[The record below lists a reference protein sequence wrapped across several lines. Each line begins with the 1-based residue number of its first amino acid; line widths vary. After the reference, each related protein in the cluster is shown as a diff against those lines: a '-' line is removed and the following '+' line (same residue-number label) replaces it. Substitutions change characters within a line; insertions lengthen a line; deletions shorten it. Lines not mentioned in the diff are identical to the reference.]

1 VVKKIRN
8 DNKREINMKK
18 RFAIILTLALGFLL
32 SGAAGVSAED
42 SKKHTTPY
50 GDFCKLHSHYGTHNK
65 MLTSQEV
72 EKALRHYYG
81 EKGLD
86 FEIVKTRGRFVE
98 VLIKDKNTVVDKVVF
113 DRHTG
118 RIRSIY

>member
-1 VVKKIRN
+1 
-8 DNKREINMKK
+8 
-18 RFAIILTLALGFLL
+18 
-32 SGAAGVSAED
+32 
-42 SKKHTTPY
+42 
-50 GDFCKLHSHYGTHNK
+50 

-86 FEIVKTRGRFVE
+86 FEIVKRRGRFVE

-118 RIRSIY
+118 RLRSIY